1 MKTVTKISEVLKVKS
16 TELTEWSQE
25 LTFAQVW
32 SDVVELKGLEFNSVK
47 EGKDFVKNYFENNPT
62 VKTNE
67 TKVVSSAVKKD
78 GKVYLNGSPF
88 NSPTVCFDMDELKF
102 YNF

>member
-1 MKTVTKISEVLKVKS
+1 MNTVTKISEVLKVKS

-25 LTFAQVW
+25 LTFAQIW
-32 SDVVELKGLEFNSVK
+32 SDVAELKGLEFNSVK
-47 EGKDFVKNYFENNPT
+47 EGKEFLKRYFESNPT
-62 VKTNE
+62 VKTND

-78 GKVYLNGSPF
+78 GKVYLPGSTF
-88 NSPTVCFDMDELKF
+88 SSPTVCFDMGELKF